1 MATQP
6 DPAKKEPKG
15 KKVVVTPGA
24 VVIPLDE
31 ELQRRAQE
39 CLAKSGRVTFT
50 FREIS
55 VTDLTGIA
63 NVAGDP
69 VLID

>member
-1 MATQP
+1 MTPQP
-6 DPAKKEPKG
+6 DPPNKERS
-15 KKVVVTPGA
+15 VVVTPGA

-39 CLAKSGRVTFT
+39 CLAKSGTVRFT
-50 FREIS
+50 FREIA

-63 NVAGDP
+63 NVGEESII
-69 VLID
+69 ID